1 MDRWRYAGAG
11 LVGAVIGLA
20 TVTGPA
26 HADSID
32 AQRQRYQQVKQ
43 AWDGNQM
50 DVVSQLMPT
59 LRDYPLYPYLEY
71 RALSQDL
78 SQASS
83 AQIKAFTDANPT
95 LPPARSL
102 SARFVNELAQRQD
115 WPGLL
120 AFSPQPP
127 KPVSARCNFYY
138 AKWATGQQQ
147 AAWDGAKEIWLN
159 GHSLPESCNKLFG
172 VWDQA
177 GQRGPLAILERMRLA
192 MKEGNTNLVNVLSK
206 QLPIEYQT
214 MGSAL
219 AALQDNPATLEG
231 FARSVGPTD
240 LTRQATII
248 SFARLAR
255 DDVENA
261 RAMLPTLVRLQ
272 KMDDSDRLDLEES
285 VAWRLM
291 GTDATPEQAAWR
303 DNVILRGHSTSLLE
317 RRIRMSLGQ
326 GDMRAVA
333 AWLDRLPEDA
343 RQKEEWRYWQAAVLI
358 NQGRK
363 SEGGQI
369 LRDLMQGRG
378 FYPMVAA
385 QELGANYVVNV
396 ARAVAPPPA
405 LTKRP
410 EIARVRELMYWNMDN
425 LARNEWS
432 SLVSSLSRPEQEGLA
447 RYAFEQQWPDLSVQA
462 TISGKLWDHL
472 EERFPLAWHNEFRRA
487 TDDKGISQSYAMAI
501 ARQESAWNPKAQSPV
516 GAAGLMQL
524 MPATAKHTAEM
535 FNISSYMNTSQ
546 LLDPRTNIELGT
558 TYLEYV
564 YQMFGRNRI
573 LSSVAYNAGPGRV
586 TTWLGNSA
594 GRIDAVAFIESIP
607 FSETRGYVKNVLAYD
622 VFYRYFLRQPAKV
635 LTDAE
640 WQRRY

>member
-1 MDRWRYAGAG
+1 MVKVDRWRYISAVVC
-11 LVGAVIGLA
+11 LVAVSGFA
-20 TVTGPA
+20 R
-26 HADSID
+26 ADSID
-32 AQRQRYQQVKQ
+32 AQRQRYLQVKQ

-71 RALSQDL
+71 RALTQDL
-78 SQASS
+78 SQADLGEVKSF
-83 AQIKAFTDANPT
+83 IDANPT

-102 SARFVNELAQRQD
+102 APRFVNELARRQD
-115 WPGLL
+115 WQSLL
-120 AFSPQPP
+120 VFSPQPP
-127 KPVSARCNFYY
+127 KPMAARCNYYY
-138 AKWATGQQQ
+138 AKWATGDSQT
-147 AAWDGAKEIWLN
+147 AWDGAKDLWLN
-159 GHSLPESCNKLFG
+159 GHSLPDSCNKLFG

-177 GQRGPLAILERMRLA
+177 GQRGPLATLERMRLA
-192 MKEGNTNLVNVLSK
+192 MQEGNTGLVNYLSK

-214 MGSAL
+214 MGAAL
-219 AALQDNPATLEG
+219 ASLQDNPATLEG

-240 LTRQATII
+240 LTRQATLI

-255 DDVENA
+255 DDVDNA
-261 RAMLPTLVRLQ
+261 RSMLPTLVRLQ
-272 KMDDSDRLDLEES
+272 KMDPDQQLEMEES

-291 GTDATPEQAAWR
+291 GGDATPEQARWR
-303 DNVILRGHSTSLLE
+303 DNVILRGHSTALLE

-326 GDMRAVA
+326 GDQQGVV
-333 AWLDRLPEDA
+333 AWLGRLPDDA
-343 RQKEEWRYWQAAVLI
+343 GQKDEWRYWRASILLDE
-358 NQGRK
+358 GRRG
-363 SEGGQI
+363 EGEPI
-369 LRDLMQGRG
+369 LRALMQERG

-385 QELGANYVVNV
+385 QKLGVNYVINV
-396 ARAVAPPPA
+396 AQAVMPDPA
-405 LTKRP
+405 LLRRP

-425 LARNEWS
+425 LARNEWGT
-432 SLVSSLSRPEQEGLA
+432 LVASLSPMQQEGLA
-447 RYAFEQQWPDLSVQA
+447 RYAFLQQWPDMSVQA
-462 TISGKLWDHL
+462 TIVGKLWDHL
-472 EERFPLAWHNEFRRA
+472 EERFPLAWSNEFRQS
-487 TDDKGISQSYAMAI
+487 TEDKGISQSYAMAI

-524 MPATAKHTAEM
+524 MPVTAKHTAQM
-535 FNISSYMNTSQ
+535 FNIASYTNPSQ
-546 LLDPRTNIELGT
+546 LLDPQTNINLGT

-573 LSSVAYNAGPGRV
+573 LSSAAYNAGPGRV
-586 TTWLGNSA
+586 TTWLDSSA

-640 WQRRY
+640 WERRY

>member
-1 MDRWRYAGAG
+1 MVKVDRWRYI
-11 LVGAVIGLA
+11 GAVVCLVAVSGFA
-20 TVTGPA
+20 R
-26 HADSID
+26 ADSID
-32 AQRQRYQQVKQ
+32 AQRQRYLQVKQ

-78 SQASS
+78 SQADMGE
-83 AQIKAFTDANPT
+83 IKAFIDANPT

-102 SARFVNELAQRQD
+102 SSRFVNELARRQD
-115 WPGLL
+115 WQSLL
-120 AFSPQPP
+120 VFSPQPP
-127 KPVSARCNFYY
+127 KPMAAQCNYYY
-138 AKWATGQQQ
+138 AKWATGDTQT
-147 AAWDGAKEIWLN
+147 AWDGAKVLWLN
-159 GHSLPESCNKLFG
+159 GHSLPDSCNKLFG
-172 VWDQA
+172 IWDQA
-177 GQRGPLAILERMRLA
+177 GQRGPLATLERMRLA
-192 MKEGNTNLVNVLSK
+192 MQADNTGLVNYLSK

-240 LTRQATII
+240 LTRQATLI

-261 RAMLPTLVRLQ
+261 RSMSPTLARLQ
-272 KMDDSDRLDLEES
+272 QMSPDQQQEMDES

-291 GTDATPEQAAWR
+291 GSDATPEQARWR
-303 DNVILRGHSTSLLE
+303 DNVILRGHSTALLE
-317 RRIRMSLGQ
+317 RRIRMSLGLGDQQ
-326 GDMRAVA
+326 GVV
-333 AWLDRLPEDA
+333 AWLGRLPDDA
-343 RQKEEWRYWQAAVLI
+343 SQKEEWRYWRASILLDE
-358 NQGRK
+358 GRRI
-363 SEGGQI
+363 EGEPI
-369 LRDLMQGRG
+369 LRSLMQERG

-385 QELGANYVVNV
+385 QKLGVNYVINV
-396 ARAVAPPPA
+396 AQAVVPDPA
-405 LTKRP
+405 LLARP

-432 SLVSSLSRPEQEGLA
+432 ALVASLSTPQQEGLA
-447 RYAFEQQWPDLSVQA
+447 RYAFLQQWPDMSVQA
-462 TISGKLWDHL
+462 TIVGKLWDHL
-472 EERFPLAWHNEFRRA
+472 EERFPLAWSDEFRQS
-487 TDDKGISQSYAMAI
+487 TEDKGISQSYAMAI

-524 MPATAKHTAEM
+524 MPVTAKHTAQM
-535 FNISSYMNTSQ
+535 FNIASYTDPSQ
-546 LLDPRTNIELGT
+546 LLDPQTNINLGT

-573 LSSVAYNAGPGRV
+573 LSSAAYNAGPGRV
-586 TTWLGNSA
+586 TTWLDNSA

-607 FSETRGYVKNVLAYD
+607 YTETRGYVKNVLAYD

-640 WQRRY
+640 WERRY

>member
-1 MDRWRYAGAG
+1 MVKVDRYWCLGALFGLITLAGTAQ
-11 LVGAVIGLA
+11 
-20 TVTGPA
+20 
-26 HADSID
+26 ADSID
-32 AQRQRYQQVKQ
+32 AQRQRYQQIKQ
-43 AWDGNQM
+43 AWDANQM
-50 DVVSQLMPT
+50 DVVAQLMPT
-59 LRDYPLYPYLEY
+59 LRDYPLYPYLQY

-78 SQASS
+78 SQVTLD
-83 AQIKAFTDANPT
+83 QIKAFSAANPT

-102 SARFVNELAQRQD
+102 NTRFINELAYRQD
-115 WPGLL
+115 WYSLL
-120 AFSPQPP
+120 AFSPEAP
-127 KPVSARCNFYY
+127 KPMAARCNYYY

-147 AAWDGAKEIWLN
+147 VAWDGAKTLWLN
-159 GHSLPESCNKLFG
+159 GHSLPDSCNKLFG

-177 GQRGPLAILERMRLA
+177 GERSPLATLARIRLA
-192 MKEGNTNLVNVLSK
+192 MQEGNTSLVNYLAK
-206 QLPIEYQT
+206 QLPNEYQT
-214 MGSAL
+214 MGNAL
-219 AALQDNPATLEG
+219 AALQDNPAMLEG

-240 LTRQATII
+240 LTRQATVIA
-248 SFARLAR
+248 FARLAR
-255 DDVENA
+255 GDVENA
-261 RAMLPTLVRLQ
+261 RQMIPSLVRLQ
-272 KMDDSDRLDLEES
+272 KLDEGQRLDLEES

-291 GTDATPEQAAWR
+291 GNDATPEQARWR
-303 DNVILRGHSTSLLE
+303 DAVILRGHSTSLLE

-326 GDMRAVA
+326 ADMRGVK
-333 AWLDRLPEDA
+333 AWLDRLPQEA
-343 RQKEEWRYWQAAVLI
+343 SQKDEWRYWRAAI
-358 NQGRK
+358 QIDQGQRAAG
-363 SEGGQI
+363 ETI
-369 LRDLMQGRG
+369 LRSLMKERG

-385 QELGANYVVNV
+385 EKLGVSYPITV
-396 ARAVAPPPA
+396 ARANQPQAT
-405 LTKRP
+405 LIQRP

-432 SLVSSLSRPEQEGLA
+432 ALVVSLSKPEQESLA
-447 RYAFEQQWPDLSVQA
+447 RYAFLQQWPDLSVQA

-501 ARQESAWNPKAQSPV
+501 ARQESAWNPKVRSPV

-524 MPATAKHTAEM
+524 MPATAQHTAQM

-546 LLDPRTNIELGT
+546 LLDPQTNITLGT
-558 TYLEYV
+558 AYLEYV

-586 TTWLGNSA
+586 NTWLGNSA
-594 GRIDAVAFIESIP
+594 GRLDAVAFIESIP

-622 VFYRYFLRQPAKV
+622 VFYRYFLQQPAKV